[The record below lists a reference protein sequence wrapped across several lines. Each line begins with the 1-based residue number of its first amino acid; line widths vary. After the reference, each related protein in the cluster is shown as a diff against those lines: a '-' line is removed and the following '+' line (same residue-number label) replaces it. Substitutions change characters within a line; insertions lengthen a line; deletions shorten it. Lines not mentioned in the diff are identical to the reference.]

1 MMSLSV
7 GDNQRPLLPM
17 RMQRI
22 TAPHVT
28 PALSSFNAMH
38 DTVTLTIFSA
48 AGWRRAKAWLVNLLH
63 HVHLPP
69 QRPQARFCRTGI
81 AVSHPKMTVQQRCVW
96 MCSCSP
102 PPLMMMMMYSLKAI
116 DTLCTSSHSL
126 MISAAWRQ
134 DMQRLMC
141 VPSALRNISIPPSLT
156 EQGHTQHFSLNTTY
170 TSPDSSTCPLGTQE
184 HLLPPPK
191 ESCAKPTGRRKSGFD
206 RNRPCKLARS
216 RRCSHR

>member
-1 MMSLSV
+1 MAVVIVAAIIAIAIAITARLNRAELTSSAETSVSQRGVPALGRRCWRRCPLSV

-38 DTVTLTIFSA
+38 ATVTLAIFSA

-81 AVSHPKMTVQQRCVW
+81 AVWHTKTTVQQRCV
-96 MCSCSP
+96 
-102 PPLMMMMMYSLKAI
+102 L
-116 DTLCTSSHSL
+116 
-126 MISAAWRQ
+126 
-134 DMQRLMC
+134 
-141 VPSALRNISIPPSLT
+141 V
-156 EQGHTQHFSLNTTY
+156 
-170 TSPDSSTCPLGTQE
+170 
-184 HLLPPPK
+184 LL
-191 ESCAKPTGRRKSGFD
+191 
-206 RNRPCKLARS
+206 L
-216 RRCSHR
+216 HR